1 MSLLGSSGN
10 EGDESGTPS
19 SESEEIEA
27 AESPPVFTARSLIR
41 AVQGGLFATFVMT
54 AFRLPILRSLPPS
67 ANFWA
72 KYVGSG
78 HPEEYT
84 GMGVVLHV
92 LYGVS
97 FGALFGLLYP
107 RMNLPRSATET
118 EGVVWGAAFG
128 LALSA
133 FGERVMLKRMLDMD
147 LEADAETIFHA
158 SHAVYGIALGA
169 WVGSRI
175 DPDSDYEEYEHSQ

>member
-1 MSLLGSSGN
+1 MALFGTNGN
-10 EGDESGTPS
+10 GDDSDEPS
-19 SESEEIEA
+19 SESEGV
-27 AESPPVFTARSLIR
+27 ESAQSTPVFAARSLVR
-41 AVQGGLFATFVMT
+41 AIQGGAFATVVMT

-72 KYVGSG
+72 KYVGNG

-84 GMGVVLHV
+84 GMGIVLHF
-92 LYGVS
+92 LYGIS

-107 RMNLPRSATET
+107 RMNLPGSATET
-118 EGVVWGAAFG
+118 EGVVCGTVFG

-133 FGERVMLKRMLDMD
+133 FGERVMLKRLLDID
-147 LEADAETIFHA
+147 LDADAETVFHA
-158 SHAVYGIALGA
+158 SHAVYGIALGT

-175 DPDSDYEEYEHSQ
+175 DPDRGYEEYEHSQ